1 MSATTPTNRK
11 RPARWGHYLQNLV
24 LYLAVV
30 IIFGPIAWLIL
41 TSFKPKG
48 TALTMPPE
56 IFFTPTLKQYS
67 AALDS
72 FWGPFVNTVIMVG
85 VSTIISLVLG
95 ILAAF
100 ALSFFP
106 HPRHENRNDKIVF
119 WFITTKA
126 LPYVAVLVPLF
137 IIFRWLH
144 LLDTAWVMII
154 VFVGLNTPIV
164 VWMMYQFMKDI
175 PRAIIEAAWVD
186 GAQLWHLLVRIVV
199 PMARPGIAATA
210 MLCVVF
216 GWNEFL
222 FSVSYTAIDWHPLS
236 VALAAQQT
244 GRGQFW
250 AQLSAFTTLAIAVPV
265 IVGWMAQKQ
274 LVRGLAAGAV
284 K

>member
-1 MSATTPTNRK
+1 
-11 RPARWGHYLQNLV
+11 
-24 LYLAVV
+24 
-30 IIFGPIAWLIL
+30 
-41 TSFKPKG
+41 
-48 TALTMPPE
+48 MPPE
-56 IFFTPTLKQYS
+56 IFFTPTLKEYS
-67 AALDS
+67 AALVS
-72 FWGPFVNTVIMVG
+72 FWGPFVNTVIMAG

-95 ILAAF
+95 ILAPF
-100 ALSFFP
+100 ALSFLP
-106 HPRHENRNDKIVF
+106 HSRHENRNDNSVF
-119 WFITTKA
+119 WFITTKDH
-126 LPYVAVLVPLF
+126 PYMAVLVPS
-137 IIFRWLH
+137 IISFRWLH

-236 VALAAQQT
+236 VALA
-244 GRGQFW
+244 
-250 AQLSAFTTLAIAVPV
+250 
-265 IVGWMAQKQ
+265 
-274 LVRGLAAGAV
+274 
-284 K
+284 

>member
-1 MSATTPTNRK
+1 NNVTSTATYGR
-11 RPARWGHYLQNLV
+11 ALV
-24 LYLAVV
+24 V
-30 IIFGPIAWLIL
+30 
-41 TSFKPKG
+41 
-48 TALTMPPE
+48 M
-56 IFFTPTLKQYS
+56 
-67 AALDS
+67 
-72 FWGPFVNTVIMVG
+72 
-85 VSTIISLVLG
+85 
-95 ILAAF
+95 
-100 ALSFFP
+100 
-106 HPRHENRNDKIVF
+106 NRNDKIVF

-210 MLCVVF
+210 MLRVVF

-236 VALAAQQT
+236 VALA
-244 GRGQFW
+244 
-250 AQLSAFTTLAIAVPV
+250 
-265 IVGWMAQKQ
+265 
-274 LVRGLAAGAV
+274 
-284 K
+284 